1 MRVDPPM
8 TALALSQLNLFPVK
22 SMRGMSVPRWQVGP
36 RGLLHDRELMV
47 VDPGGRF
54 VTQREEAAMALVAAE
69 LAGDHLRLRAPGASP
84 LDLPLAARSS
94 ERVRVSIWNDEVA
107 AEPVGAQADAW
118 LSRVLARPVRLVRF
132 PADQL
137 RQVDLRFARAG
148 DAVGFADGFSF
159 LLLTEASLADLSAR
173 VGRPLPMARFRPNL
187 VVAGAPPYAEDG
199 WRRLRIG
206 GIELELVKPCAR
218 CAITTIDPDTGEAG
232 LEPLRTL
239 ATYRRTAG
247 KVHFGWNLVHRGT
260 GTLQVGD
267 PVEIL
272 S

>member
-1 MRVDPPM
+1 M

-47 VDPGGRF
+47 VDPAGRF
-54 VTQREEAAMALVAAE
+54 VTQREEAAMALVSAE
-69 LAGDHLRLRAPGASP
+69 LAGDHLLLGAPGASP
-84 LDLPLAARSS
+84 LDLSLTARSP

-107 AEPVGAQADAW
+107 AEPVGAHADAW

-132 PADQL
+132 PADEL

-148 DAVGFADGFSF
+148 DQVGFADGFSF
-159 LLLTEASLADLSAR
+159 LLLGEASLADLSSR
-173 VGRPLPMARFRPNL
+173 VGRPLAMARFRPNL
-187 VVAGAPPYAEDG
+187 VVAGAQPYGEDG

-232 LEPLRTL
+232 REPLRTL